1 MLFEQNS
8 VYETLAQNK
17 TSTLTNKEIRLENT
31 LQTIVNVYLSK
42 IDRYFRSQMKGMSIK
57 LNVD

>member
-17 TSTLTNKEIRLENT
+17 TSTLTNKEIRFENT
-31 LQTIVNVYLSK
+31 LQTIVNIYSVK
-42 IDRYFRSQMKGMSIK
+42 NRSLFQITNERNENKAK
-57 LNVD
+57 C